1 MRNIN
6 LLDDIVEI
14 LYQSAIAIPEI
25 FLLHDVNRVELQV
38 DDEDR
43 PTVFDIVF
51 VESADTEILLGQIT
65 LMEDF
70 TANFDIFDADKPI
83 VDLI

>member
-1 MRNIN
+1 MRKISI
-6 LLDDIVEI
+6 LDDIVEI
-14 LYQSAIAIPEI
+14 LYQTAIAIPDI
-25 FLLHDVNRVELQV
+25 FLLHDVNKVELQV

-51 VESADTEILLGQIT
+51 VESDKTEIVLGEIT

-70 TANFDIFDADKPI
+70 TAIFDIFDADKPI

>member
-25 FLLHDVNRVELQV
+25 FLLHDVSKVELQV

>member
-25 FLLHDVNRVELQV
+25 FLLHDVSKVELQV

-43 PTVFDIVF
+43 PTVFDIVY
-51 VESADTEILLGQIT
+51 VESADTQILLGQIT
-65 LMEDF
+65 LLEDF
-70 TANFDIFDADKPI
+70 TASFDIYDADKPI